1 MLIQN
6 YQNMR
11 FVCLLRWTKKIT
23 LDNIGKSLTRLWG
36 NAILLKSQLW
46 DRIHAL
52 SDLLKHLSAFCWSFL
67 CFLSHELWIFII
79 LMKKMYF
86 LYEEFLFMCELQY
99 LFYLK
104 SAVSFSKVI
113 IVQINFHITVP
124 SKRTVELITRL
135 RWEIKVTVK
144 GLVMIHCQ

>member
-1 MLIQN
+1 
-6 YQNMR
+6 
-11 FVCLLRWTKKIT
+11 
-23 LDNIGKSLTRLWG
+23 
-36 NAILLKSQLW
+36 
-46 DRIHAL
+46 
-52 SDLLKHLSAFCWSFL
+52 
-67 CFLSHELWIFII
+67 
-79 LMKKMYF
+79 MKKMYF

-113 IVQINFHITVP
+113 IVQINFHVTVP